1 MSNYRSAMGKTIDM
15 SALAAK
21 NEDVRAVGNAK
32 LNARGDTIDATG
44 RVVKPVTAKV
54 NEMYANTVGN
64 KSAHARPQPAKE
76 VKKSEIIPDLT
87 EFEREIE
94 DSQEDDIEV
103 EKIKQAE
110 VEKINKKESK
120 K

>member
-21 NEDVRAVGNAK
+21 NEEVRAVGNSK
-32 LNARGDTIDATG
+32 LNARGDTIDANG
-44 RVVKPVTAKV
+44 NIIKPVTAKV

-64 KSAHARPQPAKE
+64 KSAHARPQPVKE

-94 DSQEDDIEV
+94 ASQEEDIEV

-110 VEKINKKESK
+110 VEKTNKKEK

>member
-1 MSNYRSAMGKTIDM
+1 MKSYRSAMGKTVDM

-21 NEDVRAVGNAK
+21 NEEVRAVGNAK

-64 KSAHARPQPAKE
+64 RSAHARRQPAQE

-94 DSQEDDIEV
+94 DSQAEDIEV

-110 VEKINKKESK
+110 VEKTNKKESK

>member
-1 MSNYRSAMGKTIDM
+1 MSNYRSAMGKTVDM

-21 NEDVRAVGNAK
+21 NEEVRAVGNAK
-32 LNARGDTIDATG
+32 LNARGDTIDANG

-64 KSAHARPQPAKE
+64 KSAHARRQPAPE

-94 DSQEDDIEV
+94 ESQEDDIEV

-110 VEKINKKESK
+110 VEKTTKKESK

>member
-1 MSNYRSAMGKTIDM
+1 MGKNIDM

-21 NEDVRAVGNAK
+21 NEEVRAVGNAK
-32 LNARGDTIDATG
+32 LNARGDTIDANG
-44 RVVKPVTAKV
+44 NVVKPVTAKV

-64 KSAHARPQPAKE
+64 KSAHARQRPAQE

-94 DSQEDDIEV
+94 ESQEEEIEV

-110 VEKINKKESK
+110 VEKTNKKEK